1 MKINRKISSVFFIL
15 SIILNIYFIMH
26 QNTKLDIS
34 EKDTSDKRHFEF
46 TGKFLFNDTINSLLN
61 SFVKEVDNDS
71 CFFEMIVDKRNTKE
85 TYIHLMASMAF
96 PYKALDNKLAMNNY
110 LTKNRP
116 LLYMP
121 IDNKKGFFIYTGIER
136 LVDLEA
142 TNDDINFR
150 TNKSSYFVRY
160 WTIVLTDDKYLLY
173 KNIYMD
179 PFSVLN
185 FDYRNQLKLKFK

>member
-1 MKINRKISSVFFIL
+1 MKINRKISSAIFIF
-15 SIILNIYFIMH
+15 SIILNIYLIIN
-26 QNTKLDIS
+26 QDIIS
-34 EKDTSDKRHFEF
+34 GVCEKDISDKRHFEF
-46 TGKFLFNDTINSLLN
+46 AGKFIFNDTISNLLN

-96 PYKALDNKLAMNNY
+96 PYKALDNKQAMNNY